1 VSTARDGAPW
11 QTTMKLVKAILDL
24 LKETFEVWQRDGAIL
39 LGAAISFYAA
49 LSLAPLL
56 IFAVV
61 FAGTVYGAEAAE
73 SELVTQ
79 TEEIAGPDVAVT
91 IGDIVYRANLPRQ
104 GVFATVVA
112 LLTLLFGAS
121 NVFWQIKRALNTAW
135 GIRHRPNGR
144 MRGVLGIIRGRALAF
159 AMVFGAC
166 ALLLVSLALDTS
178 LSALRRVIAEMMPH
192 LTEGLRLLYALQGL
206 KFLLSFALLN
216 FAVAVIYKVL
226 PDAEVAWKDVSIG
239 AAVTTLLLSGGNLV
253 IGWYLA
259 NRGVGSAYG
268 TAGSLLAF
276 LVWVYFSALVFFFGA
291 EFTRVY
297 ANKYGSWIIPG
308 EDTLLIVHQQHTLG
322 DLLRGQLGPGE
333 LNAPQDAMV
342 AAEVQ
347 PEEERAKAGR
357 ESKIRRYGGAVAAV
371 AALAVGVFVGVR
383 RIGNNA
389 EANGVSNKGSDGTHD
404 E

>member
-1 VSTARDGAPW
+1 
-11 QTTMKLVKAILDL
+11 MKLVKAILDL
-24 LKETFEVWQRDGAIL
+24 LKETFEAWQRDGAIL

-56 IFAVV
+56 IFTVV
-61 FAGTVYGAEAAE
+61 FAGTVYGAEIAE

-79 TEEIAGPDVAVT
+79 TEEIAGHDVAVT

-104 GVFATVVA
+104 GVFATAIA

-216 FAVAVIYKVL
+216 FAIAVIYKVL
-226 PDAEVAWKDVSIG
+226 PDAEVAWRDVGIG

-276 LVWVYFSALVFFFGA
+276 LVWVYYSALVFFFGA

-297 ANKYGSWIIPG
+297 ANKYGSRIIPG
-308 EDTLLIVHQQHTLG
+308 EDTLLIVHRQHTPD
-322 DLLRGQLGPGE
+322 DLLREWPGPGE
-333 LNAPQDAMV
+333 LNAPQDAMAV
-342 AAEVQ
+342 AEVQ

-357 ESKIRRYGGAVAAV
+357 GSKIRRYGGAAAAV

-389 EANGVSNKGSDGTHD
+389 GANGVRNKGPDGTHD